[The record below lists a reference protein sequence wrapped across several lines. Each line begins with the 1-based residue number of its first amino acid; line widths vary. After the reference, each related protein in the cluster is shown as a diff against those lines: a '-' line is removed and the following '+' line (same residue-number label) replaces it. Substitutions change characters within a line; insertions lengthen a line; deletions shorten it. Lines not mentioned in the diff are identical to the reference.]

1 MSHRT
6 KLDKELRN
14 AGYVLIRHTNHL
26 IYRNSQGDTAVV
38 PNHNKMNE
46 NTYRSILKKIGRSK

>member
-6 KLDKELRN
+6 KLHKELTQ
-14 AGYVLIRHTNHL
+14 AGYQLIRNKNHL
-26 IYRNSQGDTAVV
+26 IYRNAQGETAVV

-46 NTYRSILKKIGRSK
+46 NTYRSILKKIGRVK

>member
-6 KLDKELRN
+6 KLHKELTAR
-14 AGYVLIRHTNHL
+14 GYVLVRNKNHL
-26 IYRNSQGDTAVV
+26 IYRNSQGETQVV

-46 NTYRSILKKIGRSK
+46 NTYRGILKKIGAR